1 MISNTSCF
9 VDSQALD
16 AAHRNEGECIR
27 ICSPMFS
34 KYLSVQT
41 SYLSVQIPTNGPRK
55 DLNCKIEPF
64 MANIQ
69 RFEVKKSQVIWGGVN
84 ILARQKKEGTRKFW
98 PVNEGEGSDFW
109 HALWRQLFKNDLG
122 L

>member
-1 MISNTSCF
+1 MISNTSSF
-9 VDSQALD
+9 FDSQALD
-16 AAHRNEGECIR
+16 AANRNEGECIR
-27 ICSPMFS
+27 ICFPMFS

-69 RFEVKKSQVIWGGVN
+69 RFEVKKITSHLGRGEYFGKAKKGGDKE
-84 ILARQKKEGTRKFW
+84 ILASQRGGGERFLARIVAAAFQK
-98 PVNEGEGSDFW
+98 
-109 HALWRQLFKNDLG
+109 
-122 L
+122 